1 MLDRLRI
8 AITVLAWVG
17 LAVATVSVAS
27 TDGHAATEP
36 VDIPGSWT
44 IGSDMP
50 APRTEITSALVDGTV
65 LVAGGFQLTGG
76 HTDLVEA
83 YNIAGDAWSEL
94 EPLPVELDHAGAA
107 TVDGTVYVIGGYLNF
122 GQAIISTATYAYD
135 PAGDSW
141 TTRAPMPLGRAAAA
155 TVELGGL
162 IYVLGGVGPQPT
174 IALVYDPSADSW
186 AQLAPMSAARE
197 HLAAAAVGGAI
208 YVAGGRQNVVENVAT
223 LESYVPATNSWQL
236 LTPMPTARGGLAA
249 AAIAGRVHVVGG
261 EDLSPGGGT
270 FEEHEVYDPQTGAW
284 LKAVPLPTS
293 RHGLTAQAHNNRLLV
308 IAGGPQPALS
318 VSGAVEIFEQ
328 AVGGIAELADVARD
342 SLDQGS
348 AVTGDR
354 TRPPLVLI
362 ATLVTIAGAV
372 WWLRRR
378 LGSP

>member
-1 MLDRLRI
+1 
-8 AITVLAWVG
+8 
-17 LAVATVSVAS
+17 
-27 TDGHAATEP
+27 
-36 VDIPGSWT
+36 
-44 IGSDMP
+44 
-50 APRTEITSALVDGTV
+50 
-65 LVAGGFQLTGG
+65 
-76 HTDLVEA
+76 
-83 YNIAGDAWSEL
+83 
-94 EPLPVELDHAGAA
+94 
-107 TVDGTVYVIGGYLNF
+107 
-122 GQAIISTATYAYD
+122 
-135 PAGDSW
+135 
-141 TTRAPMPLGRAAAA
+141 MPLGRAAAA

-208 YVAGGRQNVVENVAT
+208 YVVGGRQNVVENVAT
-223 LESYVPATNSWQL
+223 VESYVPATNSWQL
-236 LTPMPTARGGLAA
+236 LPSMPTARGGLAA

-293 RHGLTAQAHNNRLLV
+293 RHGLTAQAHDNRLLV
-308 IAGGPQPALS
+308 IGGGPQPALS